1 MTEPLSPIDGLTLQ
15 QQRSIHAAFK
25 AAPAAWTESMWR
37 LLHGVLGSTPPWTN
51 AQVSTAISAAFEL
64 AGLPPTMVAPDRDT
78 SYPIIF
84 AVNSNLSATADVVP
98 A

>member
-1 MTEPLSPIDGLTLQ
+1 MTEPVALFDGLTLL
-15 QQRSIHAAFK
+15 QQRAVHAAFK
-25 AAPAAWTESMWR
+25 AAPAAWCEGMWR

-78 SYPIIF
+78 PYPIIF